1 MTSTSR
7 AVDSRMGGFTLL
19 ELVAAL
25 AIAAVLFAVLL
36 PTGSRQRQHAELAN
50 AARGIADA
58 LKSTRTQAIM
68 AGQPA
73 AFTIDVQRALYR
85 AAGKAAVQPLPHDTQ
100 VALYT
105 ARSEE
110 RGQTTGDIR
119 FFPDGS
125 STGGAVTLGRS
136 GERIDVLVD
145 WMTGGVSV
153 HEQPV
158 SPPGR

>member
-1 MTSTSR
+1 MAQDLRTDVLRT
-7 AVDSRMGGFTLL
+7 GGFTLL
-19 ELVAAL
+19 ELVVAL

-50 AARGIADA
+50 AARGIAAA

-68 AGQPA
+68 AGKPE

-85 AAGKAAVQPLPHDTQ
+85 AAGKAAVQPLPQGTQ

-105 ARSEE
+105 ARGEE
-110 RGQTTGDIR
+110 RGDTAGLIR

-125 STGGAVTLGRS
+125 SSGGGVTLGRN
-136 GERIDVLVD
+136 GERVDVLVE
-145 WMTGGVSV
+145 WMTGSVSV
-153 HEQPV
+153 HEQPAH
-158 SPPGR
+158 PTR